1 MKSILL
7 LLFACLILA
16 VAAFSGEIL
25 FGSGVEVDG
34 MRNFLRERVQ

>member
-16 VAAFSGEIL
+16 VATFSGEIL
-25 FGSGVEVDG
+25 FGSGVEVEG
-34 MRNFLRERVQ
+34 MKNFIKEHI